1 MAKIW
6 QNQILILLLLIGIV
20 SQTAGQEIS
29 PSDKSNDT
37 GVDIMKEHT
46 LKGGGFIHTNG
57 WGLGIQYAKNQNRHR
72 NTLYNFDLV
81 LSLKHPKEVKKINP
95 RYEQANSYVFG
106 RENALMV
113 ARPTWGQQFRIAEK
127 EADLGIRVDLNISA
141 GPNLGLL
148 KPVYIEVIK
157 ENREGDLFREV
168 ERYDPRKHPNQ
179 AKIFGGASFLRGID
193 EINVQPGFSTKAGL
207 SFAWDDFKS
216 IETGVMVDAFPRSMP
231 IFAFIDN
238 KQLFINLYLDFS
250 FGKHW

>member
-1 MAKIW
+1 MTKVW
-6 QNQILILLLLIGIV
+6 QKQIFLLPLLIGIAYQGV
-20 SQTAGQEIS
+20 GQVDTT
-29 PSDKSNDT
+29 SDQIDED
-37 GVDIMKEHT
+37 GVQIMKEHT

-57 WGLGIQYAKNQNRHR
+57 WGLGIQYAKNQTRHR

-95 RYEQANSYVFG
+95 RYEQANPYVFG

-113 ARPTWGQQFRIAEK
+113 ARPGWGQQFRIAEK
-127 EADLGIRVDLNISA
+127 EADLGVRVDLNITA

-157 ENREGDLFREV
+157 ENREGDLYREV
-168 ERYDPRKHPNQ
+168 EQYDARKHANQ
-179 AKIFGGASFLRGID
+179 AKIFGGASFLRGITEMD
-193 EINVQPGFSTKAGL
+193 VQPGFSTKAGL

-216 IETGVMVDAFPRSMP
+216 VEAGVMVDAFPRSMP
-231 IFAFIDN
+231 IFAFVDN